1 MLYFSESQST
11 LKHIFKRDKVAVR
24 TSVTLGVASSVANDV
39 IMRIAGLVA
48 NGIPAAGM
56 AIGDMWPR
64 VATL

>member
-1 MLYFSESQST
+1 LSGPNCGAVQAVCNLY
-11 LKHIFKRDKVAVR
+11 IKRGKVSVR
-24 TSVTLGVASSVANDV
+24 TYVCNAGRGASDV

-48 NGIPAAGM
+48 DDTGWA